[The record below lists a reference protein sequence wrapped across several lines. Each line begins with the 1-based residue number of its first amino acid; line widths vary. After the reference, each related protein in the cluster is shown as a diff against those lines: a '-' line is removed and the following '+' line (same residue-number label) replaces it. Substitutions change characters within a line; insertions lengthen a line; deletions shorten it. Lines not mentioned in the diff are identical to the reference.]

1 MYLSKIP
8 NRNSNPT
15 YLIRKSEWVNGKV
28 RKITLANITKLPP
41 EFRDAIGA
49 LLKGGI
55 LFKSLEESFE
65 IRSNKAHGHVAAVL
79 GMMNQLGLPEL
90 IAPKNT
96 RNRRL
101 ILGMIATR
109 VLHPYGGL
117 SARRFLDADTASTTL
132 NEELGL
138 ESVDEH
144 DLHKAMNELVKRK
157 LEIECSLAKRHLKE
171 GGMVLYDAARI
182 CVENNRDKFDVF
194 GYDQDQS
201 DRQVVIG
208 LITDRD
214 GRPVSLDVFPGE
226 TKIAKT
232 LSAQV
237 NKIQE
242 VFGLRSVIITGDRG
256 ILSQKRLRR
265 DIIPAGLNWITAM
278 NKRKIYKVVK
288 KGMVQMSL
296 FDEKGV
302 VEVHSDLYPGE
313 KLVLSRNFLQA
324 EESQQRL
331 DGTHAIRSSLKD
343 HPGEEL
349 MANYGRLSLAGDVL
363 RTFRILS
370 WHLDSEEHCTQQHL
384 AGHVFLSMLS
394 FYVEYH
400 MRKKLAPMLSEE
412 DNLEEE
418 QEQGSSPAKSFQTSL
433 DATKNVRD
441 ENGTEYEAGD
451 MSFEDVLKCI
461 SGLCRLTVVSKTAIN
476 PKPTVM
482 MGELSSTQRNAF
494 ELLNIEIEEKANNS
508 KLKHPAQV

>member
-55 LFKSLEESFE
+55 LFKSLEEAFE
-65 IRSNKAHGHVAAVL
+65 TRSNKAHGHVAAVL

-117 SARRFLDADTASTTL
+117 SVRRFLDADTASTTL

-157 LEIECSLAKRHLKE
+157 PEIECSLAKRHLKE

-182 CVENNRDKFDVF
+182 CVEKNRDKFDVF

-232 LSAQV
+232 LGAQV

-242 VFGLRSVIITGDRG
+242 VFGLRSVTITGDRR

-278 NKRKIYKVVK
+278 NKRKIYRVVK
-288 KGMVQMSL
+288 KGLVQMSL
-296 FDEKGV
+296 FDEKGI

-324 EESQQRL
+324 EESQQRR

-349 MANYGRLSLAGDVL
+349 MANYGRLALAGDVL

-394 FYVEYH
+394 
-400 MRKKLAPMLSEE
+400 EE
-412 DNLEEE
+412 NNLEEE
-418 QEQGSSPAKSFQTSL
+418 QEQGSSPAESFQTSL
-433 DATKNVRD
+433 DETKNVRD

-451 MSFEDVLKCI
+451 MSFEDVLKCM
-461 SGLCRLTVVSKTAIN
+461 SGLCRLTVVPKTAIN

-494 ELLNIEIEEKANNS
+494 ELLNIEIEEEANNS
-508 KLKHPAQV
+508 KRKHPAQV